1 MDKINPVGHRR
12 RRSSL
17 MSPASSSIPQTAGR
31 NGHVR
36 GPSVS
41 GQFVMDEPK
50 ISEEGSEATIK
61 GNDGFIRANPP
72 ADYSDEDL
80 HDDEETGL
88 TAKERKRKQR
98 KKRRNT
104 LLDQRIAR
112 DNITADEKKKAD
124 QDVVKRLTVNGC
136 LIGLWYLFSLAIS
149 LVSWASNVYT
159 VFLRGKPVL
168 TRQTVQQVD
177 VRRQSAQLPLP
188 VIHDLCTHA
197 STIHSRLRSTLLC
210 AVVQASQFTTIQIRT
225 RPIEGRVGDREA
237 NHDQDVLPHQDRTLW
252 CSYRP

>member
-1 MDKINPVGHRR
+1 MDQINPTGHRR

-17 MSPASSSIPQTAGR
+17 MSPASSSTPQTVGR
-31 NGHVR
+31 NGHAR

-50 ISEEGSEATIK
+50 ISEEGSEATVK
-61 GNDGFIRANPP
+61 GKGGFIRADLP

-80 HDDEETGL
+80 HDDEEMGL

-112 DNITADEKKKAD
+112 DNITAEEKKKAD
-124 QDVVKRLTVNGC
+124 QDVVKRLTVNAC

-149 LVSWASNVYT
+149 LVSRGQT
-159 VFLRGKPVL
+159 CTPCFLE
-168 TRQTVQQVD
+168 
-177 VRRQSAQLPLP
+177 
-188 VIHDLCTHA
+188 
-197 STIHSRLRSTLLC
+197 
-210 AVVQASQFTTIQIRT
+210 
-225 RPIEGRVGDREA
+225 EGR
-237 NHDQDVLPHQDRTLW
+237 
-252 CSYRP
+252 C